1 MALSLSL
8 WLYSSEALSRP
19 SLWPRLQRDTLPES
33 LMRPV
38 WFIAVD
44 LYRRTHWYLGSLA
57 SWCCAVT
64 TTLPAMKPINLGFV
78 PLWPWRSSFSRSI
91 IIIII
96 LSSVEEK
103 TSTNATLLTCLCV
116 CMLCFVLFPF
126 YWFFVHPCLSLFL
139 SLSLSLSTWMNGFCV
154 LLTPP
159 LCTSV
164 KTSFCWSGM
173 VHSQAPG
180 INYKHQQHQVLYQAG
195 RSWGDTSFVLVLA

>member
-1 MALSLSL
+1 MQVSVHQRITFFSSWLSLTLSL

-33 LMRPV
+33 LMHPA

-91 IIIII
+91 IIII

-116 CMLCFVLFPF
+116 GMFCFVLFPF

-139 SLSLSLSTWMNGFCV
+139 SLSLSLSRWMNGFCV
-154 LLTPP
+154 LFNPP

-180 INYKHQQHQVLYQAG
+180 INYTHLHQIL
-195 RSWGDTSFVLVLA
+195 